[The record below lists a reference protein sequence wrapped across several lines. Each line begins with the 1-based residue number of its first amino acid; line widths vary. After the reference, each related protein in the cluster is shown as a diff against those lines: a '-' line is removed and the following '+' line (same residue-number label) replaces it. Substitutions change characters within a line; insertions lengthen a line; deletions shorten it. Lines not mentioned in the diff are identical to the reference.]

1 MPENTPSPNNPSAD
15 RRNKLFGRLVV
26 VGLLLLIAVYL
37 TPMFL
42 SLMK

>member
-1 MPENTPSPNNPSAD
+1 MPDDTPSSD

-37 TPMFL
+37 APMFL
-42 SLMK
+42 SLLKSPR